1 MTEDK
6 IWLRQHS
13 PHDTFLDNTRQ
24 HLDILRWLSFMWPW
38 LKVTQTDGNSW
49 GVCVWS
55 CWSCCA
61 ISETKWTGNV
71 SETTVGGFFFFTV
84 VPPLF
89 TCHLTPRWKQ
99 NMGMFGVSACMAV
112 CVGIVQ
118 WTAAKV
124 ISCLPR
130 PLFPASCWQGTHGRG
145 INEISRLLLPLPSVN
160 LCPLLVRSAALQ
172 AFSG

>member
-1 MTEDK
+1 M
-6 IWLRQHS
+6 
-13 PHDTFLDNTRQ
+13 
-24 HLDILRWLSFMWPW
+24 ILSWIIQGSILTSSAGWASCDRGSKWPR
-38 LKVTQTDGNSW
+38 LMGTAEGSV
-49 GVCVWS
+49 S